1 MQRRP
6 GLPAAELDHVAGAGD
21 AERSGED
28 AQIAQR
34 EQIPAAFAEGGV
46 VRAGVHRLPVRGA
59 EIFRP
64 LVLDMDQ
71 RPLPAA
77 ELEVLEPGELEKVL
91 LGPNH
96 PIRLSVTPSGS
107 AASSTVIT

>member
-1 MQRRP
+1 MDSKLPEKPIIAVMGVFMQ
-6 GLPAAELDHVAGAGD
+6 D
-21 AERSGED
+21 
-28 AQIAQR
+28 
-34 EQIPAAFAEGGV
+34 
-46 VRAGVHRLPVRGA
+46 RAVHRAVIL
-59 EIFRP
+59 RP
-64 LVLDMDQ
+64 LILNMDQ

-77 ELEVLEPGELEKVL
+77 ESEMLKPGELEKVL